1 MLTKDRD
8 YIVFIVIPP
17 GPSIVPFKQEAFNK
31 YLMVELMTK
40 LINEHMKN
48 NSLQSTVPLQ
58 KLIKKKKEGGKRKKI
73 VILTSSLI
81 RDNKY

>member
-1 MLTKDRD
+1 
-8 YIVFIVIPP
+8 
-17 GPSIVPFKQEAFNK
+17 
-31 YLMVELMTK
+31 MVELMTK
-40 LINEHMKN
+40 LMNEHMKN

-58 KLIKKKKEGGKRKKI
+58 KLIKKKKEEEGKRKKI